1 MAAEAKPEMLGQSA
15 MSGDAMQQ
23 QLRALKEDM
32 ATLRGDLKA
41 IAGTVGSDAR
51 SRLANAKDRI
61 AVAAQGAKE
70 RIGDA
75 YEGAVEHGQEVAESA
90 RGEINKRPLTIVACA
105 FLVGVVAGGLLL
117 RRW

>member
-15 MSGDAMQQ
+15 AGGDAMQQ
-23 QLRALKEDM
+23 QLRALKEDL

-41 IAGTVGSDAR
+41 IAGTVGSGAR
-51 SRLANAKDRI
+51 SRLADAKERLT
-61 AVAAQGAKE
+61 VVAQGAKE
-70 RIGDA
+70 RIGDV
-75 YEGAVEHGQEVAESA
+75 YDGAIEHGQEVADSA

-105 FLVGVVAGGLLL
+105 FLVGVIAGGLLL